1 MAEDEHGM
9 HEGDGSGEAGDH
21 GIATDPAPE
30 LQEALAETREAL
42 AARVEAERGL
52 LERYRLALLASEPA
66 IPPEMVGG
74 ETAEAIEASFAAA
87 KALAGRLREGIAAE
101 AARQVPAGAPGRA
114 RGAPLSAFEKIRQG
128 LGAPRG

>member
-1 MAEDEHGM
+1 
-9 HEGDGSGEAGDH
+9 
-21 GIATDPAPE
+21 
-30 LQEALAETREAL
+30 
-42 AARVEAERGL
+42 
-52 LERYRLALLASEPA
+52 
-66 IPPEMVGG
+66 MVGG

-128 LGAPRG
+128 TGGAARLTPCGGAATLPTGGK